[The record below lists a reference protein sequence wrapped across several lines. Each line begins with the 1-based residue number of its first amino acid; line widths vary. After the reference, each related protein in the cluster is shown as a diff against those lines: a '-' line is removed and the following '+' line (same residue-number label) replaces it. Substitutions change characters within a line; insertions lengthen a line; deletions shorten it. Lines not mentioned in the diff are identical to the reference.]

1 MADSLTV
8 SQRHGLGLAMLAARK
23 GVTAEALSAGLGFLP
38 PRHADAVMAG
48 STTMLG
54 YGPGSWLIV
63 REGAADSIAPDMREA
78 LGCLASVSDQSG
90 SYAVFRIGGLDA
102 RRLLQRGASIDLHPR
117 SFAAGSVATTL
128 IAHIGTII
136 HQRDDAPTYDVL
148 VFRSFAG
155 SFGRWLDDTA
165 ASL

>member
-1 MADSLTV
+1 M
-8 SQRHGLGLAMLAARK
+8 K
-23 GVTAEALSAGLGFLP
+23 
-38 PRHADAVMAG
+38 
-48 STTMLG
+48 
-54 YGPGSWLIV
+54 
-63 REGAADSIAPDMREA
+63 
-78 LGCLASVSDQSG
+78 
-90 SYAVFRIGGLDA
+90 
-102 RRLLQRGASIDLHPR
+102 RGASIDLHPR